1 MKRFLHDPECSG
13 ILIGGVALIMTA
25 AATLGGQWLSL
36 FFGAAITVAA
46 AIVYHRTP
54 SPSGSQSD
62 VADAVQAPPE
72 ELAAPVAIVE
82 ANIEPPP
89 VEAVAAPFVFA
100 EPVVPALCEPVPVPD
115 GRIVA
120 VATELGASA
129 TLTEIVR
136 AQLLGVNQETS
147 NAAFT
152 LVERLKSIDGGVEA
166 ILEAIRTSVTVSGT
180 LVSLSK
186 DEAFSK
192 LLQIGSEAARDFA
205 HQAEDVQS
213 GLAESEQLFRFIDE
227 IKDVAE
233 QTNILA
239 LNASIEAARAGEAG
253 RAFGVVAREVRN
265 LSNRSSELAK
275 RIAAGTKATL
285 VAIQHRFN
293 GLLERSRENQRQLE
307 AALSEELNHLTDQL
321 SRLMETQDEAIKDVQ
336 QRGEDVETLVIGL
349 LANLQFQDVTRQHID
364 HVVETLRALDAHNEA
379 LQRYLLEP
387 DGALPIPQIQPVLD
401 KMYGRYVMEQQRS
414 NHTALTVGVA
424 ASSADGAP
432 LIELF

>member
-1 MKRFLHDPECSG
+1 
-13 ILIGGVALIMTA
+13 
-25 AATLGGQWLSL
+25 
-36 FFGAAITVAA
+36 
-46 AIVYHRTP
+46 
-54 SPSGSQSD
+54 
-62 VADAVQAPPE
+62 
-72 ELAAPVAIVE
+72 
-82 ANIEPPP
+82 
-89 VEAVAAPFVFA
+89 
-100 EPVVPALCEPVPVPD
+100 
-115 GRIVA
+115 
-120 VATELGASA
+120 
-129 TLTEIVR
+129 
-136 AQLLGVNQETS
+136 
-147 NAAFT
+147 
-152 LVERLKSIDGGVEA
+152 
-166 ILEAIRTSVTVSGT
+166 
-180 LVSLSK
+180 
-186 DEAFSK
+186 
-192 LLQIGSEAARDFA
+192 
-205 HQAEDVQS
+205 
-213 GLAESEQLFRFIDE
+213 
-227 IKDVAE
+227 
-233 QTNILA
+233 
-239 LNASIEAARAGEAG
+239 
-253 RAFGVVAREVRN
+253 
-265 LSNRSSELAK
+265 
-275 RIAAGTKATL
+275 